1 MNTNPA
7 NSRNLPWIVICI
19 LLPAIGAWSE
29 SKAPGQATS
38 APASSTA
45 TSAPGESEAP
55 AANPNREDLEYR
67 MPKRVADAMELTK
80 TEQTV
85 LEATSV
91 DSTEPPSSDKG
102 VPILLQHAVKILKF
116 NRAEF
121 DLLENPPVRL
131 LQKYG
136 HAEFSLRPI
145 RLDVEVKMV
154 SRLVPVRSPY
164 WPKDKPVWRLDCL
177 STATPDPNRNPVVIL
192 TAEDPMPALGSPDK
206 KQTVNGVELLIYS
219 KPVRMV
225 LAGIYYRNYFAE
237 DLDGRQGVYP
247 IVIAWQNREIDVA
260 SSSVG
265 MNDWQLLLVG
275 GAILIV
281 FFLWLW
287 VRRIAKGRNQAE
299 QDRQRRVEAQTDFV
313 PRQEDIDQMDPDLLA
328 AAEAFFQEH
337 PEKRPRSHSR
347 PVSKTYDASGEAV
360 IEVDP
365 ALKQA
370 AEEFN
375 KEHRDHGKRPG

>member
-1 MNTNPA
+1 M
-7 NSRNLPWIVICI
+7 
-19 LLPAIGAWSE
+19 GAWNE
-29 SKAPGQATS
+29 SKAQERPAS
-38 APASSTA
+38 APASLTT
-45 TSAPGESEAP
+45 TSAPGLSETP
-55 AANPNREDLEYR
+55 AENPNREDLDYR
-67 MPKRVADAMELTK
+67 MPQRVADAFELTK

-85 LEATSV
+85 LEATSI
-91 DSTEPPSSDKG
+91 DGTQPPTSDKG
-102 VPILLQHAVKILKF
+102 VPILLEHAVTIPKF

-131 LQKYG
+131 LKKYG
-136 HAEFSLRPI
+136 HADFSLRPI

-164 WPKDKPVWRLDCL
+164 WPKGKPVWRLDCL
-177 STATPDPNRNPVVIL
+177 SAATPDPSRNPVVIL
-192 TAEDPMPALGSPDK
+192 IAEDPTPALGAPDK
-206 KQTVNGVELLIYS
+206 KQSEDGLELLVYT
-219 KPVRMV
+219 KPVRMQ
-225 LAGIYYRNYFAE
+225 LAGIFYRNYFAQ
-237 DLDGRQGVYP
+237 DRDGRQGVYP

-260 SSSVG
+260 GSGTG

-275 GAILIV
+275 CAIVIV

-287 VRRIAKGRNQAE
+287 VRRLAKGRGQAE
-299 QDRQRRVEAQTDFV
+299 LERQRRQEAQAEFV
-313 PRQEDIDQMDPDLLA
+313 PRQEDIDQMDPELLA

-347 PVSKTYDASGEAV
+347 PVSKTFDAAGEEV